1 MLPKKLLVFGLLL
14 LVGINYLMK
23 KNRQKQNQ
31 SKGQSKQVKKSPK
44 KSKESKESK
53 ESIKVSDSERE
64 ELTKEGNKYIV
75 GDCISVHKDGWEY
88 TEILKVEKSDKTYN
102 IVDCHKYKG
111 CSEPSDVSWQEI
123 ENEYKQGRLVS
134 CQK

>member
-44 KSKESKESK
+44 KSK